1 VAGVIA
7 GYLAILG
14 GVVIGAQ
21 RDAAIA
27 IGALAAG
34 YAVYR
39 MYVAAGLQTRRRRHR

>member
-1 VAGVIA
+1 VVAVIA

-14 GVVIGAQ
+14 GVVAGAP

-39 MYVAAGLQTRRRRHR
+39 LTRSR